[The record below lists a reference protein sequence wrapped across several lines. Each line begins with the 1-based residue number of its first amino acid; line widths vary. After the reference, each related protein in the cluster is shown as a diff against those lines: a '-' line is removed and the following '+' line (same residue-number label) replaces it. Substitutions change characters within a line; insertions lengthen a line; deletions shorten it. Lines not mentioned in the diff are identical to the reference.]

1 MRCWHTK
8 LLPCVAVLIV
18 LFLHRTLADHTG
30 SNSDQLPLVKRLGRS
45 LQVQP
50 TENKHGQTLSQKS
63 LSFPA
68 NKTKSVSTN
77 TTYWVDE
84 DAPTQHLRN
93 AAEEEAPPSR
103 VEEGVNEQ
111 QPKELPIALI
121 IASPVVA
128 VFIIVFVCVAYYCH
142 SAQLDARARE
152 LAMRLKA
159 DEEMAQVMVQ
169 APRPVI
175 VPHDNTDMEAE
186 HTSLRSVKTQTSS
199 ESKRGSVIEDRE
211 IIKYSRTRRHSTFI
225 I

>member
-1 MRCWHTK
+1 MVNCWHTT
-8 LLPCVAVLIV
+8 LLPCVAVLFV
-18 LFLHRTLADHTG
+18 LFPHWTLADNTG
-30 SNSDQLPLVKRLGRS
+30 SNLDQLSLVRRLGRS

-50 TENKHGQTLSQKS
+50 TENKHGKTLSQKS
-63 LSFPA
+63 VSLPA
-68 NKTKSVSTN
+68 NKTKNVSTN
-77 TTYWVDE
+77 STYWVDE

-93 AAEEEAPPSR
+93 AAEEEVPPSP

-199 ESKRGSVIEDRE
+199 ESKRGYTLDMEMVPL
-211 IIKYSRTRRHSTFI
+211 
-225 I
+225 